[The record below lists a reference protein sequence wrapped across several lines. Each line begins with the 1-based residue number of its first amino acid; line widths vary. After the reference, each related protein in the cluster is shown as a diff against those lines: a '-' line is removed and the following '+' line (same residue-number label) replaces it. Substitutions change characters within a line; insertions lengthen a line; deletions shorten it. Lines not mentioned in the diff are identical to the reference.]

1 MSHTTWLTS
10 ILKVCVCVC
19 GREIH
24 PFLLT
29 RNRSF
34 GRCNRLM
41 NKSLKEGKCSS
52 LGERFSSRFCHH
64 LDSLTGEKGG
74 LRGGRGI
81 FLTDD
86 YGSPK
91 EHIILLC
98 FERMWESRRGTSLSL
113 NVVVEN
119 FPGDVFSLEFPC
131 VLIVC
136 LRGGS
141 PNLVWK
147 FVSDNCRIGGRYR
160 VRRLPQSGGFVVEG
174 KFGENQPI
182 WIKIFWKQGKTSF
195 LLEQTLCVSFGGRK
209 MWARFFPLGNEE
221 SERSRRSHQRER
233 ERKREREGGKWN
245 EIEKG
250 NRKIGLSDRS
260 QFTMSD
266 VMLRERARDSM
277 NGWRQHMWGTLLFS
291 MVYCAETDA
300 IINVE

>member
-1 MSHTTWLTS
+1 MMDNPASCYKLWKLPFLGHVFRWSISFPPQTFLHITTAAASMSHTTWLTS

-147 FVSDNCRIGGRYR
+147 FVSDNCRIGGR
-160 VRRLPQSGGFVVEG
+160 
-174 KFGENQPI
+174 
-182 WIKIFWKQGKTSF
+182 
-195 LLEQTLCVSFGGRK
+195 
-209 MWARFFPLGNEE
+209 
-221 SERSRRSHQRER
+221 
-233 ERKREREGGKWN
+233 
-245 EIEKG
+245 
-250 NRKIGLSDRS
+250 
-260 QFTMSD
+260 
-266 VMLRERARDSM
+266 
-277 NGWRQHMWGTLLFS
+277 
-291 MVYCAETDA
+291 
-300 IINVE
+300 